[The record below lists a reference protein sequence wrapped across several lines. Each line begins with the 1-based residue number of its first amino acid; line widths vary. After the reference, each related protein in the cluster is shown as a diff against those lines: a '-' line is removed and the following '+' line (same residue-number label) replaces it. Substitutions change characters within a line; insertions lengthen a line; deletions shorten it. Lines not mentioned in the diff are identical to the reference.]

1 MRFDQLLAK
10 GRWKHI
16 ATARFHL
23 DQALQEYTALI
34 LPPRS
39 CQKIRAASHRLAA
52 ELGRVEEG
60 ARRA

>member
-1 MRFDQLLAK
+1 MGEATSAYAQGMPFDQLLAK
-10 GRWKHI
+10 GRWKHL
-16 ATARFHL
+16 ATACLYL

-39 CQKIRAASHRLAA
+39 CQKIRL
-52 ELGRVEEG
+52 EEG